1 MSTSTRI
8 RQRDASDCGPA
19 CLASIAAHYGRR
31 IPVSRIRQEARTD
44 SKGTSMLGMITTL
57 EKMSFEARGLKGSVE
72 YLHTLPLPF
81 IAHMIQPDG
90 LHHYVT
96 VYRLGKGSL
105 RIMDPATGNMS
116 KWKTRQFSEQWSGS
130 IIALAP
136 KGKLPESGPDS
147 SMGKRMLS
155 LISPVWPAVSQA
167 LISAILY
174 TLLGL
179 STSIY
184 LGKLTDHVFVTHNT
198 GLLNLMSITMLAI
211 ILIML
216 FLSALKNVLML
227 KSGQVI
233 DNQLIA
239 SYYRHL
245 FTLPQRFFDS
255 MKSGEI
261 LSRIND
267 AVKIRAFINDT
278 AVGIMVNILILLF
291 SFSTMLILNPKLSL
305 IMLSM
310 IPLYVLIYLF
320 FNHRNKRMERR
331 VMEQAASLED
341 QFVESLRA
349 SRHIRQYNLSSLMR
363 EKTEGRLNRLLD
375 SIYLSGINSII
386 ASTGSEAISRLFTI
400 VLLWSG
406 SYFVIRESMSPG
418 NLLTFYALMGYL
430 TGPVSS
436 LVNANKSYQN
446 AMIAGDR
453 LFEIFQLSP
462 EEKSGLQPFNADEF
476 GDIHLSGITFSYGAR
491 GKQVEDVDLTI
502 AAGKITGI
510 TGKSGSGK
518 STISRLV
525 QQLYPPDQ
533 GRITING
540 CDTKYYT
547 MESLRSLM
555 GVVPQQLT
563 FLSGSILE
571 NLAPGEKEPDLH
583 RISFL
588 MKELGLLSLIES
600 LPEGLASQLL
610 DNGGNFSGGERQR
623 LALVRA
629 LYRNP
634 RILIMDEATSS
645 LDHESEIHINHLLLA
660 LKEQK
665 RTILLI
671 THKPQLAAIADTVY
685 VMEKGRIVDKTRP
698 LKSSE

>member
-1 MSTSTRI
+1 MSLSIRI

-19 CLASIAAHYGRR
+19 CIASVAAHYGRR

-44 SKGTSMLGMITTL
+44 SKGTSMLGMISTL
-57 EKMSFEARGLKGSVE
+57 ETMNFEARGLKGSIE
-72 YLHTLPLPF
+72 NLHAIPLPF

-90 LHHYVT
+90 LHHYVA

-105 RIMDPATGNMS
+105 RIMDPATGKMS
-116 KWKTRQFSEQWSGS
+116 RWKPGHFSEQWSGS
-130 IIALAP
+130 LIALAP
-136 KGKLPESGPDS
+136 TGKLPESGPEIS
-147 SMGKRMLS
+147 KGKRMLA

-184 LGKLTDHVFVTHNT
+184 LGKLTDHVFVTHNM

-216 FLSALKNVLML
+216 FLSALKNILML

-267 AVKIRAFINDT
+267 AIKIRAFINDT

-291 SFSTMLILNPKLSL
+291 SFSTMFLLNPKLSL
-305 IMLSM
+305 IMLCM
-310 IPLYVLIYLF
+310 LPFYVLIYIF
-320 FNHRNKRMERR
+320 FNHRNKSMERR

-349 SRHIRQYNLSSLMR
+349 SRHIRQYNLSRLNH
-363 EKTEGRLNRLLD
+363 EKTESRLNRLLD
-375 SIYLSGINSII
+375 SIYHSGINAII

-436 LVNANKSYQN
+436 LVNANKSFQN
-446 AMIAGDR
+446 ALIAGDR

-462 EEKSGLQPFNADEF
+462 EEKSGLQAFKAEKF
-476 GDIHLSGITFSYGAR
+476 GDIRLIGVSFSYGAR

-533 GRITING
+533 GRITINA
-540 CDTKYYT
+540 CDTSYYT
-547 MESLRSLM
+547 KESIRCLM
-555 GVVPQQLT
+555 GVVPQHLT

-571 NLAPGEKEPDLH
+571 NLAPGEREPDLA

-588 MKELGLLSLIES
+588 LRELGLMALIET
-600 LPEGLASQLL
+600 LPEGLASQIL

-645 LDHESEIHINHLLLA
+645 LDHESEIHINRLLLA
-660 LKEQK
+660 LKEQQ

-685 VMEKGRIVDKTRP
+685 VMEKGRVIDKTQP
-698 LKSSE
+698 FKSSV